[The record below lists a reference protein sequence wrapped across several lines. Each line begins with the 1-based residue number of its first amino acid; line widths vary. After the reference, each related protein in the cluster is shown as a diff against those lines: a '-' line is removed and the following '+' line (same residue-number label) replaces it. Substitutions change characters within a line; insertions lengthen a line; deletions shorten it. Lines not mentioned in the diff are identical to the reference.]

1 MGLFS
6 WLRKSGPESAG
17 DYGQLVDLFGGGAA
31 RSGVTVNARTALECS
46 AVLACVRVIA
56 NGLAQVPFKLYRAE
70 GRNRHP
76 AVGHGLYDLVD
87 MAPNDFQ
94 TAFEFR
100 HMLAL
105 HLCLT
110 GNAYVWLNRVGGR
123 IIEMLPYPPGS
134 VSIERDGWT
143 LTYRITT
150 QDKRFITVP
159 AGDMWHIRWLSWDG
173 VSGLDGVRLA
183 REAVGL
189 SLALEAHGA
198 SAFKSGVRLSG
209 VLSTDQRLTDG
220 QRADLKKA
228 WYAAYGG
235 AENTGKA
242 AVLGFGMKWTPLSI
256 PNDAAQYVESRQYQV
271 EEVCRAFGVLPI
283 MVGRSDKA
291 STYASAEQMFLQHA
305 VHTLGP
311 WYACLEKS
319 ASRWLLSDEERRDG
333 YYFKFNVNG
342 LMRGAAMDRAE
353 FYTRLYGVGALSPND
368 IRELE
373 DMNPY
378 EGGDEYR
385 VPLNMAEPGT
395 DGDHAEKGEGDEDGK
410 A

>member
-271 EEVCRAFGVLPI
+271 EEVCRAFGFLPI

-342 LMRGAAMDRAE
+342 LMRGAAKDRAE

>member
-228 WYAAYGG
+228 WYAA
-235 AENTGKA
+235 
-242 AVLGFGMKWTPLSI
+242 
-256 PNDAAQYVESRQYQV
+256 
-271 EEVCRAFGVLPI
+271 
-283 MVGRSDKA
+283 
-291 STYASAEQMFLQHA
+291 
-305 VHTLGP
+305 
-311 WYACLEKS
+311 
-319 ASRWLLSDEERRDG
+319 
-333 YYFKFNVNG
+333 
-342 LMRGAAMDRAE
+342 
-353 FYTRLYGVGALSPND
+353 
-368 IRELE
+368 
-373 DMNPY
+373 
-378 EGGDEYR
+378 
-385 VPLNMAEPGT
+385 
-395 DGDHAEKGEGDEDGK
+395 
-410 A
+410 

>member
-1 MGLFS
+1 MG
-6 WLRKSGPESAG
+6 
-17 DYGQLVDLFGGGAA
+17 YGWRGKPV
-31 RSGVTVNARTALECS
+31 
-46 AVLACVRVIA
+46 
-56 NGLAQVPFKLYRAE
+56 
-70 GRNRHP
+70 GR
-76 AVGHGLYDLVD
+76 
-87 MAPNDFQ
+87 
-94 TAFEFR
+94 
-100 HMLAL
+100 
-105 HLCLT
+105 
-110 GNAYVWLNRVGGR
+110 
-123 IIEMLPYPPGS
+123 
-134 VSIERDGWT
+134 
-143 LTYRITT
+143 
-150 QDKRFITVP
+150 
-159 AGDMWHIRWLSWDG
+159 
-173 VSGLDGVRLA
+173 
-183 REAVGL
+183 

-228 WYAAYGG
+228 WDAAYGG

-283 MVGRSDKA
+283 TAGRSDKA

-342 LMRGAAMDRAE
+342 LMRGAAKRPGPSSTPGSTAW
-353 FYTRLYGVGALSPND
+353 RALSPND

-395 DGDHAEKGEGDEDGK
+395 DGDDAEKGEGDEDVEERLDCGLVELRAAPDAGPEAMTFSGYGAVFGNVDAYGDVIAKGAFDRSIADFK
-410 A
+410 ASGAWPAMLSQHGGWDMSAESLTPIGVWTEMREDGHGLYVEGRLADTPRGREMYALDEDDAAPGHQRPVHRLPGRGVDEAEQAG